1 MPSLFLVV
9 VSTLGALTILGAAI
23 AVTQKNLLRAVVAY
37 AVSSICLAALFYL
50 LASPFAAALELTVG
64 AGLVAVL
71 FLVSILLTGAEEE
84 EEMPA

>member
-84 EEMPA
+84 EMPA